1 MSLRNFVTFLS
12 GGGGGGSGTV
22 TSVDFAAPA
31 EFVVSGN
38 PITTAGTI
46 TLTKANQSANTV
58 YAGPTSGAAA
68 QPTFRALVVADIPA
82 AAAGDVSSNT
92 ATSVDSEIALFSGT
106 GGKTIKR
113 ATGTGVAHVTSGVLS
128 ASAVVL
134 TSEVSGALPL
144 VNGGTGTAAASANA
158 AFNALSPMT
167 AQGDLIF
174 GGASGAGTRLAKD
187 TNATRVLTNTGSNND
202 PAWAQVTLTTG
213 VTGTLPI
220 ANGGTANTTAAAAF
234 NALSPLTAQGDL
246 LYGGT
251 AGAGTRLAKNTTAT
265 RYISNTG
272 SNNDPAWALIDLTNG
287 VTGVLPS
294 ANVDTNIRTANIGV
308 MLFNNGSVLATG
320 LASGSLQVDFNCTIL
335 QVTLLAQEASGS
347 IVVDLWKDTYANY
360 PPTVADTITASAKP
374 TITTSNKYQDA
385 TLTGWTTSITAGD
398 SIRVNI
404 DSVTTLTNVAVILKV
419 RKT

>member
-167 AQGDLIF
+167 AQGDLIY
-174 GGASGAGTRLAKD
+174 GGTAGAGTRLAKD